1 MASLVPREC
10 GEHGVLLVSRPE
22 SAAPETPAGATAGPR
37 TLAVLG
43 SPISHSKSPLL
54 HAAAYASLGLAWN
67 YSAIEVIEG
76 SLGAF
81 LKTCDARWRGLSLTM
96 PLKREVLPM
105 LQSRS
110 ALVET
115 VGTANTVLFGEDGGL
130 HGFNTDVAGIVAAF
144 ADHGVTALESVQ
156 ILGGGATAGSVLAA
170 VAQLGATR
178 ALVSARDPE
187 KAAWL
192 TALAEP
198 LGLDLVIRPL
208 GMQDRSLII
217 PSAVISTIPGA
228 APHGVVYPKQLRE
241 LAVLLDVAYDPWPSE
256 LASSW
261 SAVGGTVVSGLEM
274 LLHQAIGQVRIFV
287 TGEEGTALPHEI
299 GVIAAMRAAVGLTA
313 PDLEE

>member
-1 MASLVPREC
+1 MSLADSENDRD
-10 GEHGVLLVSRPE
+10 
-22 SAAPETPAGATAGPR
+22 AGRAR

-43 SPISHSKSPLL
+43 SPIAHSKSPHL
-54 HAAAYASLGLAWN
+54 HAAAYEVLDLPWK

-81 LKTCDARWRGLSLTM
+81 INTCDVSWRGLSLTM

-105 LQSRS
+105 LASRS
-110 ALVET
+110 KLVET
-115 VGTANTVLFGEDGGL
+115 VGAANTVLFDDDGGL

-156 ILGGGATAGSVLAA
+156 ILGGGATAASVLAA

-187 KAAWL
+187 RAAFL
-192 TALAEP
+192 QPLAEALAIDLTIRR
-198 LGLDLVIRPL
+198 LGT
-208 GMQDRSLII
+208 MDRSLIV
-217 PSAVISTIPGA
+217 PSAVISTLPGNSV
-228 APHGVVYPKQLRE
+228 PGDVEHGMVYPEAIRE
-241 LAVLLDVAYDPWPSE
+241 AAVLLDVAYEPWPSE

-261 SAVGGTVVSGLEM
+261 TSAGGTVVSGLEM

-287 TGEEGTALPHEI
+287 TGEENGVLPRELQ
-299 GVIAAMRAAVGLTA
+299 VIAAMRAAVGL
-313 PDLEE
+313 